1 MKPIKNHLTAFIVFL
16 LVATIFTTSASIEH
30 NLSLFRQ
37 EKEVKDS
44 LTLIKSELEGLIEA
58 RMLSSNGLIA
68 FRKVKPDFTQED
80 FEAFVSSIFY
90 SPTQV
95 LMNIT
100 YITDT
105 TITHI
110 YPYES
115 MKAAVGEDLSKQPN
129 QIDYLNYVKNT
140 RKSTLTGPVD
150 LVQGGQGIIVRI
162 PVLKSHDQ
170 VDQIAIVF
178 DYDKLIEAS
187 GIISHAT
194 DHFTA
199 LTIINPYS
207 SEIDVIWS
215 NFESESK
222 DYITQEI
229 NIEDFTLQLVSL
241 PKNGWDGKTVLFNL
255 LIGIGT
261 IFSLGAS
268 VAVSHVLSSNQKL
281 LKNNS
286 EIKYLLEHDE
296 LTDLYNRR
304 KFYNTLNECLS
315 DNSSG
320 FIALLDMDN
329 FKNINDILGHTYGD
343 KILNHIAKI
352 LHEESSNEVSI
363 YRIGGD
369 EFVFLCDGCKH
380 AELMNQ
386 RLARIIHNFMINNE
400 VDQVQNYLT
409 SSIGVVNYPKDGQKV
424 EDLLLK
430 AEVAMYRAKKNGK
443 NQVVHYSNDLMSDFE
458 EKIAIESRLRDA
470 VHNNGFMLLYQPII
484 KSPTGEVAYFE
495 ALIRLR
501 DFSYPPNVFIPVAEE
516 TGMILQ
522 IGHWL
527 IVEAMKQIVCWKDA
541 GKTPVPI
548 AINMSPRQ
556 IYDTS
561 IVEFYEDCIKE
572 YQIDPSLIEIEIT
585 ESVLLENSHEQ
596 ISTLEKLKALGLSI
610 ALDDFGTGY
619 SSLNYLT
626 YMPVDKIKID
636 KSLKDRFIERNQ
648 ADVLEGLI
656 ALIHGLDLVVV
667 AEGVELSEESQMLRQ
682 FKCDFLQGYLF
693 SKPVKGEQAQ
703 LLIGHQYK
711 MK

>member
-1 MKPIKNHLTAFIVFL
+1 MKLSKNNLTAFIVFL

-30 NLSLFRQ
+30 NLTLFRQ
-37 EKEVKDS
+37 EKEVRDS
-44 LTLIKSELEGLIEA
+44 LTLIKSELEGLIES

-68 FRKVKPDFTQED
+68 FSKVKPNFTQED
-80 FEAFVSSIFY
+80 FETFVSNIFY
-90 SPTQV
+90 APNQV

-105 TITHI
+105 IITHI

-115 MKAAVGEDLSKQPN
+115 MKAAIGEDLSKQPN
-129 QIDYLNYVKNT
+129 QVEYLNYVKNT

-162 PVLKSHDQ
+162 PVLKSYDK

-178 DYDKLIEAS
+178 DYNKLIESS
-187 GIISHAT
+187 GIITHSQ
-194 DHFTA
+194 DHFTSLA
-199 LTIINPYS
+199 IVNPQS
-207 SEIDVIWS
+207 NKKEILWN
-215 NFESESK
+215 NFESEPK
-222 DYITQEI
+222 DSIVQDITF
-229 NIEDFTLQLVSL
+229 EDFTLQLISL
-241 PKNGWDGKTVLFNL
+241 PKNGWNGKTILFNL

-268 VAVSHVLSSNQKL
+268 VAVSHVLSTNQKL
-281 LKNNS
+281 RITNS

-304 KFYNTLNECLS
+304 KFYTTLNACLS
-315 DNSSG
+315 DKSSG

-380 AELMNQ
+380 SDFLDQ
-386 RLARIIHNFMINNE
+386 RLARIIHSFMVNNE
-400 VDQVQNYLT
+400 VDRVKNYLT
-409 SSIGVVNYPKDGQKV
+409 SSIGVVNYPNDGQNV

-470 VHNNGFMLLYQPII
+470 VQNEDFMLLYQPII
-484 KSPTGEVAYFE
+484 KSRTGEVSYFE
-495 ALIRLR
+495 ALIR
-501 DFSYPPNVFIPVAEE
+501 
-516 TGMILQ
+516 
-522 IGHWL
+522 
-527 IVEAMKQIVCWKDA
+527 
-541 GKTPVPI
+541 
-548 AINMSPRQ
+548 
-556 IYDTS
+556 
-561 IVEFYEDCIKE
+561 
-572 YQIDPSLIEIEIT
+572 
-585 ESVLLENSHEQ
+585 
-596 ISTLEKLKALGLSI
+596 
-610 ALDDFGTGY
+610 
-619 SSLNYLT
+619 
-626 YMPVDKIKID
+626 
-636 KSLKDRFIERNQ
+636 FIERDQ

-656 ALIHGLDLVVV
+656 SLIHGLDLVVV
-667 AEGVELSEESQMLRQ
+667 AEGVELNEESQMLRQ
-682 FKCDFLQGYLF
+682 FECDFLQGYLF

-711 MK
+711 ML